1 MKLHFSLLALAISA
15 LVAAPVMAQEHG
27 QRGDDEAS
35 ISSST
40 RISND
45 IYVGGHVRVD
55 GKIKVKAESAS
66 VIDQNQSSN
75 HNSQRGLVDNRAR
88 LGGSALSG
96 AEGNIGVNI
105 AAGVGNAQANDAA
118 MTAVDGSKVFA
129 SAMIFSQQNANNN
142 MQDPGGRGNGHGHGG
157 GGGDDDPNT
166 ATLGG
171 SALSDAKG
179 NVGVNIAAGVGN
191 VQGNALAASVNGSGS
206 LAKATSDTDQST
218 TMNAFN
224 NGGRALFTNT
234 ATLNGSALSGA
245 QGNIGVN
252 IAAGLSNVQHNSLA
266 LATAT
271 GE

>member
-15 LVAAPVMAQEHG
+15 LVAAPVMAQ
-27 QRGDDEAS
+27 QRGDDEAN

-88 LGGSALSG
+88 LAGSALSG

-118 MTAVDGSKVFA
+118 MTAVDGAKVFA

-142 MQDPGGRGNGHGHGG
+142 MQDPGGRRGHGG

>member
-35 ISSST
+35 ISST
-40 RISND
+40 TKITND
-45 IYVGGHVRVD
+45 ISVRGTVRVH
-55 GKIKVKAESAS
+55 GNIKVKAESAS
-66 VIDQNQSSN
+66 VIDQNQASN
-75 HNSQRGLVDNRAR
+75 HNSQRGLVDNSAK

-129 SAMIFSQQNANNN
+129 SAMIFSQQNASNNS
-142 MQDPGGRGNGHGHGG
+142 MDPGGTGHGHGHGG
-157 GGGDDDPNT
+157 GGDDPNT